1 MCVGFEVVR
10 FSDSLAP
17 FLITYSSPNIFT
29 VEFGLGDLI
38 RFEVS
43 IISSFFA
50 GTRRAA
56 MRFRKV
62 LVNHTE
68 EGQRDYLSKAIPQ
81 HNTYRY

>member
-1 MCVGFEVVR
+1 MGVGFEVVR
-10 FSDSLAP
+10 LSP
-17 FLITYSSPNIFT
+17 FFDNPFFPNLFT
-29 VEFGLGDLI
+29 VKSRLGDLI

-43 IISSFFA
+43 FISSFFA

-68 EGQRDYLSKAIPQ
+68 EGQRDYLSKVISQ
-81 HNTYRY
+81 HNTCRY

>member
-1 MCVGFEVVR
+1 MWVGFEVVR
-10 FSDSLAP
+10 FP
-17 FLITYSSPNIFT
+17 FFYFSPNLFT
-29 VEFGLGDLI
+29 VKSGSGDLI
-38 RFEVS
+38 RVEVS
-43 IISSFFA
+43 FISSFFA